1 MMQTAASRPRLI
13 ALGTAN
19 PPQRYRQED
28 LLERYSVADPKL
40 RSLFTSSHIRT
51 RHLYLPDPGPDGRP
65 DETQGQLL
73 AKHRRGALEIG
84 GQAIRAAL
92 AAAGIGPQDVDYL
105 CCLTSTGWLTPGLTA
120 LFIREFGLRTDCARA
135 DIVGMGC
142 NAGLNGLNV
151 VSSWALANPGKTALL
166 ACVEVC
172 SAAYVFDGTMR
183 TAIVNSLFGDG
194 AAAAVVRVSERD
206 DRLFAPEVLGF
217 ESQIIPEAL
226 DAMRF
231 DWDDKAGKYS
241 FFLDRDIPYVV
252 GAHAEL
258 PLKRLLAR
266 FALQRRHISHWVVH
280 SGGKKVVDAI
290 KYNIG
295 ITDWDVRHTHSVLRD
310 YGNLSSGSFL
320 FSYRRLLEE
329 GRVRRGDYGVMM
341 TMGPGSQIETALI
354 RW

>member
-1 MMQTAASRPRLI
+1 MLDTRPRLI

-19 PPQRYRQED
+19 PPERFRQEEILD
-28 LLERYSVADPKL
+28 RFHVTDPRL
-40 RSLFTSSHIRT
+40 RSLFCSSHIRT
-51 RHLYLPDPGPDGRP
+51 RHLYLAEPGPNGP
-65 DETQGQLL
+65 PEESQGQLL
-73 AKHRRGALEIG
+73 ARHRNGVLQIG
-84 GQAIRAAL
+84 TASIKKCLDAAEL
-92 AAAGIGPQDVDYL
+92 QPQDIDYL

-120 LFIREFGLRTDCARA
+120 ILIKNLGMRQDCARV
-135 DIVGMGC
+135 DVVGMGC

-151 VSSWALANPGKTALL
+151 VSSWAMANPGKNALL

-172 SAAYVFDGTMR
+172 SAAYVFDGSMR

-194 AAAAVVRVSERD
+194 AAAVLVRASEKDEPRFSP
-206 DRLFAPEVLGF
+206 RILGF
-217 ESQIIPEAL
+217 ESHIIPEAI

-231 DWDDKAGKYS
+231 DWDDTHGKYS

-252 GAHAEL
+252 GANAEI
-258 PLKRLLAR
+258 PIKRLLNR
-266 FALQRRHISHWVVH
+266 FGLRRRQIAHWVVH

-290 KYNIG
+290 KYNVG
-295 ITDWDVRHTHSVLRD
+295 LTDYDVRHTHSILRD

-320 FSYRRLLEE
+320 FSFQRLLNE
-329 GRVRRGDYGVMM
+329 GKVRRGDYGVLM